1 MSKTRHMP
9 ISFDQLRSKLLMR
22 VTTLDK
28 AFERHVLS
36 PSVTKTVDRFALQ
49 EGLIS
54 SLWQAWCEFC
64 RDAIMGATRGANTT
78 AGVAVSSPAYNGNS
92 ELEIAYVAQLL
103 AQSKPVTKIK
113 AVKGRHQEPTWGDV
127 GKANL
132 IVAGLAPTNSGTML
146 SGFAGVTSL
155 KDLQTCRNASAHVCG
170 DTLTMVR
177 AARVRYQDTDFKH
190 PSDVMK
196 WTDPATKDYLWRS
209 WVEEMDI
216 VSDLVTQ

>member
-1 MSKTRHMP
+1 MP
-9 ISFDQLRSKLLMR
+9 ISFEHLRKKLLTR

-36 PSVTKTVDRFALQ
+36 PSATKAVDRFALQ
-49 EGLIS
+49 EGLVS
-54 SLWQAWCEFC
+54 ALWQAWCEFC
-64 RDAIMGATRGANTT
+64 RGAIMGATRGANTT
-78 AGVAVSSPAYNGNS
+78 SGVAVNSPTYNGNS

-103 AQSKPVTKIK
+103 SQSKMVTKIK
-113 AVKGRHQEPTWGDV
+113 SVKGRHQEPTWGDV
-127 GKANL
+127 GKVNL
-132 IVAGLAPTNSGTML
+132 IVSGLAPTNSGTML
-146 SGFAGVTSL
+146 SGFGGVISL
-155 KDLQTCRNASAHVCG
+155 KDLQTCRNASAHVCS
-170 DTLTMVR
+170 DTFAMVR

-196 WTDPATKDYLWRS
+196 WIDPATKDYLWRS

>member
-1 MSKTRHMP
+1 MP
-9 ISFDQLRSKLLMR
+9 TSFDQLRNKLLMR
-22 VTTLDK
+22 MSTLDK
-28 AFERHVLS
+28 AFERHILS

-64 RDAIMGATRGANTT
+64 RDAIIGATRGANTT
-78 AGVAVSSPAYNGNS
+78 TGVAVSSPTYNGNS
-92 ELEIAYVAQLL
+92 EQEIAYVAKQL
-103 AQSKPVTKIK
+103 ANSKPVKSIK
-113 AVKGRHQEPTWGDV
+113 AINGRHQEPTWGDV
-127 GKANL
+127 GKVNL
-132 IVAGLAPTNSGTML
+132 IVAGLAPSNSGTML
-146 SGFAGVTSL
+146 SGFAGVMSL

-170 DTLTMVR
+170 DTLAMVR
-177 AARVRYQDTDFKH
+177 ATRVRYQDTDFKH

-216 VSDLVTQ
+216 VSGLVTK